1 MIDKTSFKVTL
12 PFVTLLALCV
22 SIYSPLTAQPAP
34 QLNNSDL
41 LSAAAQLGLAPA
53 KPAQRAQ
60 PKATSKRPVVARAAK
75 VAKAPKKHVTQLQKI
90 RQTRS
95 SDPYALRRLQ
105 TLKQNAARR
114 KAHLNRLAVQRQQQ
128 QHKRQV
134 ASRQAQA
141 RYVSNTRRPSP
152 QYKKPH
158 RQQQRPQQ
166 SHNNVWNRIYQG
178 FRIRDYNH
186 KPLVKRFTREFS
198 RNPARIQ
205 QLADRSSDFLYMVVN
220 ELNRRNMPTEI
231 ALLPFV
237 ESAYRNAAYSHA
249 GAAGM
254 WQFIP
259 ATGRRYGLHRTRS
272 YDARLD
278 PKKATKAAL
287 SYLQKLNR
295 QFKGDWLLSLAAYN
309 CGEYRVEREIL
320 NNRRRGMRTDYWSLR
335 LPRETKQYVPRL
347 LAFKEI
353 FRNPRAYRVH
363 LRGIPNHAALT
374 SIRVNKAVDLRKVAA
389 TAGLPSS
396 TLTTLN
402 SSFLHGITTPRISN
416 EILLPRRHA
425 GRLTQVIH
433 RLPAARDVHNKYAY
447 QPTKKRRYKKKRS
460 KSRRYAKK
468 RRYRYVRVKLGD
480 NLYEIAKRHGISV
493 KRLKRLNKL
502 RSNKIWPGKRL
513 KVATRGKS
521 KKYS

>member
-1 MIDKTSFKVTL
+1 MIYKARASKGTKEIMIDKTSFKVTL
-12 PFVTLLALCV
+12 QFVTSLILCV
-22 SIYSPLTAQPAP
+22 SIYSPLTAQP
-34 QLNNSDL
+34 NNHDIQ
-41 LSAAAQLGLAPA
+41 SAAMQLGLTAPIT
-53 KPAQRAQ
+53 QH
-60 PKATSKRPVVARAAK
+60 KATPNRVATKRPAV
-75 VAKAPKKHVTQLQKI
+75 KKPPTQLQRI
-90 RQTRS
+90 RQTRA
-95 SDPYALRRLQ
+95 SDPYAVRRLQ
-105 TLKQNAARR
+105 ILKQNAARR
-114 KAHLNRLAVQRQQQ
+114 KAHLNRLAIQRQQQ
-128 QHKRQV
+128 RQKRQRV
-134 ASRQAQA
+134 SRQAQA
-141 RYVSNTRRPSP
+141 RYVSNARPRTP
-152 QYKKPH
+152 Y
-158 RQQQRPQQ
+158 RQPNKQQSQAR

-178 FRIRDYNH
+178 FKIRDYNH
-186 KPLVKRFTREFS
+186 KPLVRRFTREFS

-220 ELNRRNMPTEI
+220 ELSRRHMPTEI

-259 ATGRRYGLHRTRS
+259 ATGRRFGLHRTRS

-287 SYLQKLNR
+287 SYLQTLNR

-309 CGEYRVEREIL
+309 CGEYRVHREIA
-320 NNRRRGMRTDYWSLR
+320 NNRRRGMRTDYWSLN
-335 LPRETKQYVPRL
+335 LPRETRQYVPRL

-363 LRGIPNHAALT
+363 LRGIPNHTALT
-374 SIRVNKAVDLRKVAA
+374 SIRVNKAVDLRKAAA

-402 SSFLHGITTPRISN
+402 SSFLHGITTPRNSN

-447 QPTKKRRYKKKRS
+447 QPTKKGRYKKRRS
-460 KSRRYAKK
+460 KNRRYSKK

-480 NLYEIAKRHGISV
+480 NLYQIAKRHGISV

-513 KVATRGKS
+513 KVATRSKS

>member
-1 MIDKTSFKVTL
+1 
-12 PFVTLLALCV
+12 
-22 SIYSPLTAQPAP
+22 
-34 QLNNSDL
+34 
-41 LSAAAQLGLAPA
+41 
-53 KPAQRAQ
+53 
-60 PKATSKRPVVARAAK
+60 
-75 VAKAPKKHVTQLQKI
+75 
-90 RQTRS
+90 
-95 SDPYALRRLQ
+95 
-105 TLKQNAARR
+105 
-114 KAHLNRLAVQRQQQ
+114 
-128 QHKRQV
+128 
-134 ASRQAQA
+134 
-141 RYVSNTRRPSP
+141 
-152 QYKKPH
+152 
-158 RQQQRPQQ
+158 
-166 SHNNVWNRIYQG
+166 
-178 FRIRDYNH
+178 
-186 KPLVKRFTREFS
+186 
-198 RNPARIQ
+198 
-205 QLADRSSDFLYMVVN
+205 
-220 ELNRRNMPTEI
+220 
-231 ALLPFV
+231 

-447 QPTKKRRYKKKRS
+447 QPTKKRRYKKKRYKKKRS